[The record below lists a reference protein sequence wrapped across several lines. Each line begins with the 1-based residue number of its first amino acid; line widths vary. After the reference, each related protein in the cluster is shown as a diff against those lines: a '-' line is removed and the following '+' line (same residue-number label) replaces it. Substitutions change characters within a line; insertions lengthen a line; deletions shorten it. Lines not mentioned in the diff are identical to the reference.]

1 MKLDMVGLVVEDMAK
16 AVTFYETLGFT
27 VSEERGADYLEL
39 INEGVRLSL
48 NSREMVA
55 SIYGFFPEKNGDT
68 IELAFLC
75 HSPAEVDQKVAVIQA
90 AGYEVFK
97 APWDAFWGQ
106 RYSIIKDVDGNLLSL
121 FANLPEETR

>member
-1 MKLDMVGLVVEDMAK
+1 MKLDMVGLVVEDMGK
-16 AVTFYETLGFT
+16 AVAFYETLGFT

-55 SIYGFFPEKNGDT
+55 SIYGFLPEKNGDT

-75 HSPAEVDQKVAVIQA
+75 DSPVAVDQKVSDIQK

-106 RYSIIKDVDGNLLSL
+106 RYSIVKDVDGNLLSL
-121 FANLPEETR
+121 FADLPEEIS